1 MSITTHTI
9 KSTFGLIYG
18 ERGCSKKIKLS
29 KKKDFNML
37 IGTRGSTPDESI
49 KRALHTFYEALFA
62 QEIVSRAA
70 FAEKLSIRAHE

>member
-1 MSITTHTI
+1 M
-9 KSTFGLIYG
+9 L
-18 ERGCSKKIKLS
+18 KKIKLS